1 MSRLIEKLW
10 IKESLL
16 VISEYGKEEYVF
28 LLELVYELFLTGTVD
43 LLVMSQNDAELVTNV
58 LSRAPVLF
66 AKQHLTLL
74 LETVRFRGNKFID
87 RC

>member
-1 MSRLIEKLW
+1 MSRLFEKLW

-16 VISEYGKEEYVF
+16 VVSEYGKEEQGF

-58 LSRAPVLF
+58 LSRAPV
-66 AKQHLTLL
+66 
-74 LETVRFRGNKFID
+74 
-87 RC
+87 

>member
-1 MSRLIEKLW
+1 MSRLFEKLW

-16 VISEYGKEEYVF
+16 VVSEYGKEEYGF

-66 AKQHLTLL
+66 AKQYLTLL
-74 LETVRFRGNKFID
+74 LETVRFRGNKTVD

>member
-1 MSRLIEKLW
+1 MSRLFEKLW

-16 VISEYGKEEYVF
+16 VVSEYGKEEYVF

-66 AKQHLTLL
+66 AKQYLT
-74 LETVRFRGNKFID
+74 I
-87 RC
+87 

>member
-1 MSRLIEKLW
+1 MSRLFEKLW

-16 VISEYGKEEYVF
+16 VVSEYGNGKEEYVF
-28 LLELVYELFLTGTVD
+28 LLKLVYELFLTGTVD

-66 AKQHLTLL
+66 AKQYLT
-74 LETVRFRGNKFID
+74 I
-87 RC
+87 